1 LLASILGTGSFAS
14 IPSPITKTI
23 LGSKNPYTSVASIVG
38 RSFGLQVGKQ
48 VWRRVNHGANV
59 VTVAQIGYL
68 GGLEIHCA
76 AVCAA
81 DPSAY

>member
-1 LLASILGTGSFAS
+1 LLASILETGSFAS
-14 IPSPITKTI
+14 IPSPIKKTFI
-23 LGSKNPYTSVASIVG
+23 GSKNPYTSVASIVG
-38 RSFGLQVGKQ
+38 RSFGLQAAKQ
-48 VWRRVNHGANV
+48 VWRGVNRWANV
-59 VTVAQIGYL
+59 ITVGQIGYL